1 MIERRGQS
9 AEKAAERWL
18 TSQGLTPVAR
28 NLHLAGGEIDLVMR
42 DGETVVFVEV
52 RHRTRNDY
60 GDGVESVG
68 ASKRRHLTRA
78 AMAFLAGQDEERDGR
93 FDVLAISGPL
103 SGTLGEGQINWVRDA
118 FEPSDG

>member
-1 MIERRGQS
+1 MTGRRGQS

-18 TSQGLTPVAR
+18 ISQGLTPVTR

-52 RHRTRNDY
+52 RHRSRSDY

-78 AMAFLAGQDEERDGR
+78 ATAFLAGQDEEWDGR
-93 FDVLAISGPL
+93 FDVLAISGALDGPL
-103 SGTLGEGQINWVRDA
+103 EEYQITWVRDA
-118 FEPSDG
+118 FEPADG